1 MTKPRATKPTTAT
14 QARSV
19 DRTMAA
25 VHLNSR
31 LNSWRN
37 PWVPMLVSLLVL
49 ALAALV
55 AFPLGA
61 TTTELGTDAYGF
73 VSRVEGG
80 AMLSGLEDDDAIEA
94 EVNHPLLTGDLITT
108 DSGRVELVLPDGT
121 VVRMGPGTSVIFDAL
136 AGAPDS
142 EIDDGTLILLD
153 RGELQIRTP
162 ETFLG
167 GRDLAVQTSNATV
180 YLGASGSYRITAQ
193 GSSFTEVVVREGFA
207 EAETGSG
214 SSIAR
219 TGEALEIN
227 GTTRPFVDVV
237 AAGPA
242 DSLELWAG
250 DLDRAADAAMA
261 AAPAYVDSRLAY
273 AAAPLHDAGEWV
285 YVDSRRAWSPY
296 VRADWRPFRHGR
308 WVYTPSG
315 LTWVASARW
324 GWVTSHYGFWDFVPG
339 YGWLWLP
346 GNVYFPAGVYWY
358 WGPTHVAWIPY
369 GYYNR
374 YARSGFRFGVYGW
387 AGGDWGYWSDWTFCP
402 TRYFGR
408 RGYDRYWD
416 TGSNLG
422 RERRF
427 AVPRGIVTTDTRGL
441 GPERWGKP
449 SEALDTLLRRVDPE
463 GRVRSLPDV
472 TEFVARREVAKPS
485 IWSQEP
491 RLVERRL
498 SVRERLQPLPEER
511 KRGRF
516 GTPSLAASRAI
527 DSSESTRLIGSSG
540 SGGSGG
546 LRRLDRSVGPS
557 VGSSVGPSVGP
568 SGEWPRSGTKVR
580 FGSGVRSGSAGSP
593 GSNTAGIERSSQ
605 RFRSVA
611 GRRLEP
617 GSRSVADRPS
627 ARDGASSRRLSVRD
641 ALTGSQSAPARRVLD
656 RIRAH
661 RESARGASSETKGSS
676 SRQLGTRSRSVS
688 KGSSSSSSR
697 APARRSSSSSTKSSS
712 STRGSSPK
720 ASPPSRSSSNRSS
733 ASRSKS
739 SSRSRSKPRS
749 KN

>member
-1 MTKPRATKPTTAT
+1 MTKPRATKPTPPSR
-14 QARSV
+14 ARSV

-25 VHLNSR
+25 VHLT
-31 LNSWRN
+31 SWRN
-37 PWVPMLVSLLVL
+37 PWVPMLVSLLVM

-61 TTTELGTDAYGF
+61 TTTELGADAYGF
-73 VSRVEGG
+73 LSRVEGD
-80 AMLSGLEDDDAIEA
+80 ALLSGLEDGDAIEA

-121 VVRMGPGTSVIFDAL
+121 IVRIGPGASVIFDTL

-142 EIDDGTLILLD
+142 AIDDGTLILLD
-153 RGELQIRTP
+153 QGELQIRTP

-167 GRDLAVQTSNATV
+167 GRDLAVKTSNATV
-180 YLGASGSYRITAQ
+180 YLGPSGSYRVTAQ

-207 EAETGSG
+207 EADTGSG
-214 SSIAR
+214 SGIAR
-219 TGEALEIN
+219 PGEALEIS

-237 AAGPA
+237 DAGPA

-250 DLDRAADAAMA
+250 DLDRAAEAAIA
-261 AAPAYVDSRLAY
+261 AAPADVDSRLAY
-273 AAAPLHDAGEWV
+273 AAAPLHDAGEWI
-285 YVDSRRAWSPY
+285 YVDSRRKWRPY

-315 LTWVASARW
+315 LTWVASAHW
-324 GWVTSHYGFWDFVPG
+324 GWVTSHYGSWDFVPG

-358 WGPTHVAWIPY
+358 WGPTHVAWIPH

-374 YARSGFRFGVYGW
+374 YSHSGLRFGVYGW

-449 SEALDTLLRRVDPE
+449 SLALDTLLRRVDPE

-472 TEFVARREVAKPS
+472 TEFVAGREVAKPS
-485 IWSQEP
+485 IWSREP

-511 KRGRF
+511 KRARF
-516 GTPSLAASRAI
+516 GTPSVAASRAI
-527 DSSESTRLIGSSG
+527 DSSEPTRLMGSAG
-540 SGGSGG
+540 SGRSRGSGG
-546 LRRLDRSVGPS
+546 LAGPGRSVGPR
-557 VGSSVGPSVGP
+557 VA
-568 SGEWPRSGTKVR
+568 WPRSGTSVKPVR
-580 FGSGVRSGSAGSP
+580 GFRSGSVGSP
-593 GSNTAGIERSSQ
+593 GSDPPELERSRQ
-605 RFRSVA
+605 RFRSITE
-611 GRRLEP
+611 RLEA
-617 GSRSVADRPS
+617 GSRSFADRPRT
-627 ARDGASSRRLSVRD
+627 RDGAYSRRPSVRD
-641 ALTGSQSAPARRVLD
+641 TPTGSESAPARRVLD

-661 RESARGASSETKGSS
+661 RETVRGAAPETKGTSS
-676 SRQLGTRSRSVS
+676 KAPPRRSASS
-688 KGSSSSSSR
+688 LIKSSSSSHSG
-697 APARRSSSSSTKSSS
+697 AK
-712 STRGSSPK
+712 K
-720 ASPPSRSSSNRSS
+720 ASPPSRSSRNRSS
-733 ASRSKS
+733 ASHGTKS
-739 SSRSRSKPRS
+739 SHSRSKPRP